1 MRRQPR
7 FNNESAAESNIPH
20 NFLKGISIMLKP
32 VSSLPAGLAAG
43 ALAAITLS
51 WYPDVH
57 AAPHS
62 IVPPAMAATASHI
75 MLAANA
81 PAPASGATE
90 NPAASKTFVAKAA
103 TGGMEEVELAELALS
118 KSSSPA
124 VDDFAKKMK
133 HDHTAANVKLASI
146 AKEESISVP
155 GGLTAQQQKK
165 MKQLK
170 AESGAEFDKEYAA
183 TMVTAHKKT
192 IALFENASHKAS
204 SQQLRQFAK
213 DSLPML
219 YDHLKLAEAMQ
230 SKVAGANAR
239 NGGK

>member
-1 MRRQPR
+1 
-7 FNNESAAESNIPH
+7 
-20 NFLKGISIMLKP
+20 MLKP
-32 VSSLPAGLAAG
+32 VSSLPAVVAAA
-43 ALAAITLS
+43 ALAAVTLS

-62 IVPPAMAATASHI
+62 IVPPAMAATLSHI
-75 MLAANA
+75 MLAKNAA
-81 PAPASGATE
+81 PAPGATE

-103 TGGMEEVELAELALS
+103 TGGIEEVELAELALS
-118 KSSSPA
+118 KSSNPA

-133 HDHTAANVKLASI
+133 HDHTAANAKLASI
-146 AKEESISVP
+146 AKDESIAAP

-165 MKQLK
+165 VKQLK
-170 AESGAEFDKEYAA
+170 AKSGEEFDKAYAA

-219 YDHLKLAEAMQ
+219 HEHLKLAEAMQ
-230 SKVAGANAR
+230 SKVAGANAK

>member
-1 MRRQPR
+1 
-7 FNNESAAESNIPH
+7 
-20 NFLKGISIMLKP
+20 MLKP
-32 VSSLPAGLAAG
+32 VSSLPAILAAG
-43 ALAAITLS
+43 ALAAVTLN
-51 WYPDVH
+51 WYPDAH
-57 AAPHS
+57 AAPHG
-62 IVPPAMAATASHI
+62 IVPPAMAATVSHM
-75 MLAANA
+75 MLAKNTTA
-81 PAPASGATE
+81 PAPGATE

-118 KSSSPA
+118 KSSNPT

-133 HDHTAANVKLASI
+133 HDHTAANAKLKAI
-146 AKEESISVP
+146 AKDESITVP

-170 AESGAEFDKEYAA
+170 AKSGAEFDKAYAA

-204 SQQLRQFAK
+204 SQKLREFAK
-213 DSLPML
+213 DTLPTL
-219 YDHLKLAEAMQ
+219 HEHLKLAEAMQ
-230 SKVAGANAR
+230 SKVAGANAK

>member
-1 MRRQPR
+1 
-7 FNNESAAESNIPH
+7 
-20 NFLKGISIMLKP
+20 MLKP
-32 VSSLPAGLAAG
+32 VSSLPGVLAAG
-43 ALAAITLS
+43 ALAAIALN
-51 WYPDVH
+51 WCPDVR
-57 AAPHS
+57 AAPHG
-62 IVPPAMAATASHI
+62 IVAPAMAATVSHL
-75 MLAANA
+75 MLARNAAA
-81 PAPASGATE
+81 PAPGATE
-90 NPAASKTFVAKAA
+90 NPAASKTFVARAA

-118 KSSSPA
+118 KSSNPA

-133 HDHTAANVKLASI
+133 HDHSAANAKLASI
-146 AKEESISVP
+146 AKDESIAVP

-170 AESGAEFDKEYAA
+170 AKSGAEFDKAYAA
-183 TMVTAHKKT
+183 TMVVAHKKT

-219 YDHLKLAEAMQ
+219 HEHLKLAEAMQ
-230 SKVAGANAR
+230 SKVAGANAK